1 MRYDVVFVVNPKD
14 VDYINKFDGEA
25 YTVFARKVTP
35 LFRGIAEHFAL
46 ANPSL
51 EVYPDQE
58 IANVRLEQF
67 VSGEVIEP
75 KVIKATKIKKVELKP
90 EPIEEPKVIEPEDE
104 ESNSGYRE
112 SGDKVPPRPKA
123 K

>member
-14 VDYINKFDGEA
+14 VDYINKFDGEEYIVLA
-25 YTVFARKVTP
+25 KKVTP

-51 EVYPDQE
+51 EIYPDQE

-67 VSGEVIEP
+67 LSGEVIEP
-75 KVIKATKIKKVELKP
+75 KVVKSAKVKKVELKP
-90 EPIEEPKVIEPEDE
+90 EPIEEPKEIDNE
-104 ESNSGYRE
+104 ESNSGFRE
-112 SGDKVPPRPKA
+112 SGDKVPPKPKD